1 MGTPCRR
8 WLGEGEGVQGEEGGW
23 KKGKDA
29 GWQNVWKKIVIL
41 RVNPTFPGR
50 THPHLAGFFFPKDTS
65 GQICRWRKEKRMV
78 PLLSRE
84 QPNEP
89 VPLIQADLP

>member
-1 MGTPCRR
+1 MGTPRR
-8 WLGEGEGVQGEEGGW
+8 CWLGEGEGAQGEEGRW

-29 GWQNVWKKIVIL
+29 GWQKLWKKIVNL
-41 RVNPTFPGR
+41 KVNPTFPGR
-50 THPHLAGFFFPKDTS
+50 THPLLAGSFFPKDSS
-65 GQICRWRKEKRMV
+65 GEICHWKKEKRMV

-89 VPLIQADLP
+89 APLIQADLL